1 MSMSWS
7 GLTAVARAI
16 SAVMVAEILLAFFIH
31 GYSDHQIILVIIII
45 SILLALFG
53 CYKFEEKNDGTDIK

>member
-1 MSMSWS
+1 MSWS

-31 GYSDHQIILVIIII
+31 GYSDHHIILVIIII

-53 CYKFEEKNDGTDIK
+53 CYKFEEKNDGTDVK

>member
-1 MSMSWS
+1 MSMSWG

-16 SAVMVAEILLAFFIH
+16 SAVMVAEVLLAFFIH
-31 GYSDHQIILVIIII
+31 GYSDSHIILVIIII

-53 CYKFEEKNDGTDIK
+53 CYKFKEKYDGTNNK

>member
-16 SAVMVAEILLAFFIH
+16 SAVMVAEVLLAFFIH
-31 GYSDHQIILVIIII
+31 GYSDSHIIILIINI

-53 CYKFEEKNDGTDIK
+53 CYKFKEKHDGTNNK

>member
-31 GYSDHQIILVIIII
+31 GYSNFHTILVIITI
-45 SILLALFG
+45 SSLLALFG
-53 CYKFEEKNDGTDIK
+53 CFKFKEKNDGTDNK